1 MLGGIKFQL
10 IKSSLSSRNVPSTQ
24 DKVVRLIF
32 LKQLFDDL
40 ESLFLDVSCQGNS
53 FVIGKRD
60 CDIIT
65 RPEEV
70 PVAITF
76 FAVADILTV
85 DTRTIEDIVF
95 FFFRYIQNQSMN
107 LMISFILR

>member
-1 MLGGIKFQL
+1 MLAA
-10 IKSSLSSRNVPSTQ
+10 
-24 DKVVRLIF
+24 KV
-32 LKQLFDDL
+32 
-40 ESLFLDVSCQGNS
+40 NS

-60 CDIIT
+60 CDVIT

-76 FAVADILTV
+76 FAVADILTM

-95 FFFRYIQNQSMN
+95 LDIFRINQW
-107 LMISFILR
+107 LQ